1 LVDDITI
8 VEGENTGTAS
18 GVFQMGQTCTVSATP
33 NNGYQ
38 FVNWT
43 ENGTAVSSNANYSFT
58 VTSDRNLVAHFS
70 NQTQSYTVAVS
81 ANPTNGGTV
90 TGGGTFSQ
98 GQSCTVNATANTG
111 YTFTNWT
118 ENGNVVSTNASY
130 TFNVTGNR
138 TLVANFTVVPQS
150 YTIAV
155 SANPTNGGTV
165 TGGGSYNAGT
175 SCSVDATTAP
185 GYTFSNWTEN
195 GNVVSTNAHY
205 TFTVNGNRTLVA
217 NFTANTYTIN
227 VSANPTN
234 GGTVSGGGTFTYGQ
248 TCTVVA
254 TAAPGYTFTNWTMN
268 GNVVSTNASYSFIVN
283 NNRTLVAHFSAN
295 TYTVTVS
302 ANPANG
308 GTVTGG
314 GTFTYGQ
321 TCTVTATVNNGFTFI
336 NWTENGSFV
345 SSNLTYTFTVTHNSN
360 LVAHFTENPL
370 PIYTINV
377 TAKPAEGGTVR
388 GGGTYQEG
396 QTCTVVATP
405 APGYTFVNWTENA
418 VEVSTSAEYTFT
430 VTGNRNLIANFSA
443 IDYIVNASV
452 DPAEG
457 GIVEGAGT
465 FAYGAEITVKAVL
478 NDGYTFLYWTEN
490 GLIVSYNQN
499 YTFVVNNNRTLVAN
513 VQNTVGVEEHA
524 ISFDLYPNPVS
535 DKLTVEASEAIDHVE
550 VFSITGAMVFSQK
563 NCAEKV
569 EINTTDMPAGTY
581 VIRMTTQNTTEVR
594 RFVKK

>member
-1 LVDDITI
+1 
-8 VEGENTGTAS
+8 
-18 GVFQMGQTCTVSATP
+18 
-33 NNGYQ
+33 
-38 FVNWT
+38 
-43 ENGTAVSSNANYSFT
+43 
-58 VTSDRNLVAHFS
+58 
-70 NQTQSYTVAVS
+70 
-81 ANPTNGGTV
+81 
-90 TGGGTFSQ
+90 
-98 GQSCTVNATANTG
+98 
-111 YTFTNWT
+111 
-118 ENGNVVSTNASY
+118 
-130 TFNVTGNR
+130 
-138 TLVANFTVVPQS
+138 
-150 YTIAV
+150 
-155 SANPTNGGTV
+155 
-165 TGGGSYNAGT
+165 
-175 SCSVDATTAP
+175 
-185 GYTFSNWTEN
+185 
-195 GNVVSTNAHY
+195 
-205 TFTVNGNRTLVA
+205 
-217 NFTANTYTIN
+217 
-227 VSANPTN
+227 
-234 GGTVSGGGTFTYGQ
+234 
-248 TCTVVA
+248 
-254 TAAPGYTFTNWTMN
+254 MN
-268 GNVVSTNASYSFIVN
+268 GNVVSTNASYSFTVN
-283 NNRTLVAHFSAN
+283 SNRNLVANFTAS
-295 TYTVTVS
+295 TYTVTVT

-321 TCTVTATVNNGFTFI
+321 TCTVTATVNNGFTFV

-345 SSNLTYTFTVTHNSN
+345 SSNTTLTFTVTHNSN

-370 PIYTINV
+370 TMYNINV

-388 GGGTYQEG
+388 GGGSYQEG

-418 VEVSTSAEYTFT
+418 IEVSTSAEYTFT

-478 NDGYTFLYWTEN
+478 NEGYTFLYWTEN

-499 YTFVVNNNRTLVAN
+499 YTFVVSSDRTLVAN